1 MDIVQDLPDF
11 VKAFSKILT
20 KNDTKKSQRA
30 YNAREEVL
38 LMRKN
43 YGAPGASPTAAE
55 RSYAAGTCTA
65 VTCTAMTC
73 TAVIGSM
80 TQAMKAQSVLSEAA
94 IRSTLTKISSSR
106 THNGCAYGVDFPCT
120 QSGNVRTVLE
130 RAGVRVRDYLHE

>member
-1 MDIVQDLPDF
+1 MDIVQDSGDF
-11 VKAFSKILT
+11 VKAFSEILT
-20 KNDTKKSQRA
+20 KSDTKKSPRA
-30 YNAREEVL
+30 YNVREEVL

-43 YGAPGASPTAAE
+43 YGAPGASPTASE
-55 RSYAAGTCTA
+55 RAYTA
-65 VTCTAMTC
+65 VTC

-130 RAGVRVRDYLHE
+130 RAGVRVRDYLKE